1 MQTGIG
7 IRARERAANAV
18 SRVTVSKSRRPSALD
33 YALRLKTVANDTV
46 LRVRDSAQSSQSD
59 WKRAHDDLVRL
70 AKQRAGLDWE
80 EGRSLLCALRSQAHR
95 RLGYGSFVEYIERLF
110 GYSPRFT
117 MEKVR
122 VAEALEVLTEMAQAL
137 KDGEVCWS
145 ALREVTR
152 VATRRTEGD
161 WLRAAR
167 GRTVRQI
174 EQMVSGRKPGDG
186 PNDPADEAHRRHVI
200 RLEVSG
206 ATYATFREMMAKIR
220 RDAGEPLDDDA
231 AVMMMA
237 RQVLGGPKDP
247 GRSNYQVKLDVCE
260 SCRRGWQ
267 EGRGQT
273 VEVPPEVVEMAECDG
288 QQIPSRADAH
298 VGGAAEE
305 PSAKPV
311 RATQSIPPS
320 VRREV
325 LRRDRGCCVVPGCTH
340 GSFLDVHHIKPRE
353 EGGGHDAAQLAT
365 LCGAH
370 HAAVHQ
376 GRIVIEGHASERLA
390 FFHAD
395 GTSYGGTVSPEIVDL
410 KTKAFQALR
419 HMGFKETEARW
430 ALDAVKTHVGAMTL
444 ESILKH
450 ALLALT

>member
-1 MQTGIG
+1 
-7 IRARERAANAV
+7 
-18 SRVTVSKSRRPSALD
+18 
-33 YALRLKTVANDTV
+33 
-46 LRVRDSAQSSQSD
+46 
-59 WKRAHDDLVRL
+59 
-70 AKQRAGLDWE
+70 
-80 EGRSLLCALRSQAHR
+80 
-95 RLGYGSFVEYIERLF
+95 
-110 GYSPRFT
+110 
-117 MEKVR
+117 
-122 VAEALEVLTEMAQAL
+122 
-137 KDGEVCWS
+137 
-145 ALREVTR
+145 
-152 VATRRTEGD
+152 
-161 WLRAAR
+161 
-167 GRTVRQI
+167 VRQI

-260 SCRRGWQ
+260 NCRRGRQ
-267 EGRGQT
+267 EGRGQM

-288 QQIPSRADAH
+288 QQIGVIPSRVDPH
-298 VGGAAEE
+298 VGQADRAPEE
-305 PSAKPV
+305 PSTKPV

-320 VRREV
+320 ERRKV

-353 EGGGHDAAQLAT
+353 EGGGHDADQLVT

-376 GRIVIEGHASERLA
+376 GRIVIEGCASERLE
-390 FFHAD
+390 FFHVD
-395 GTSYGGTVSPEIVDL
+395 GKPYGAIVSPDIVDL

-419 HMGFKETEARW
+419 HMGFKETEARR
-430 ALDAVKTHVGAMTL
+430 ALDAVETHGGAMTL
-444 ESILKH
+444 ESILKQ

>member
-1 MQTGIG
+1 MHCAIV

-18 SRVTVSKSRRPSALD
+18 SLD
-33 YALRLKTVANDTV
+33 YSLRLKTIANDTV
-46 LRVRDSAQSSQSD
+46 LEVRDSAQSSQSD

-80 EGRSLLCALRSQAHR
+80 EGRSLVCALRSQSHR
-95 RLGYGSFVEYIERLF
+95 RLGYGSFVEYIERIF

-145 ALREVTR
+145 ALRELTR
-152 VATRRTEGD
+152 AATRRTEGE

-186 PNDPADEAHRRHVI
+186 PDDPADEAHRRHVI

-220 RDAGEPLDDDA
+220 REAGEPLDDDA
-231 AVMMMA
+231 ALMMMA

-247 GRSNYQVKLDVCE
+247 GRSSYQVKLDVCE
-260 SCRRGWQ
+260 NCRRGWQ

-288 QQIPSRADAH
+288 QQIGVIPSRVDTHVAH
-298 VGGAAEE
+298 APTE
-305 PSAKPV
+305 PSTKPA

-320 VRREV
+320 VRRKV

-353 EGGGHDAAQLAT
+353 EGGGHDADQLVT

-376 GRIVIEGHASERLA
+376 GRIVIEGRASERLE

-395 GTSYGGTVSPEIVDL
+395 GTSYGRAVSPDTVDL
-410 KTKAFQALR
+410 KTKAFQALK
-419 HMGFKETEARW
+419 HMGFKETEARR
-430 ALDAVKTHVGAMTL
+430 ALDAISSHVGALTL
-444 ESILKH
+444 ENILRQ
-450 ALLALT
+450 ALLVLT